1 MIKSSLV
8 TVYVVNYNYGRYL
21 EECLKSVFL
30 QTYKNIEILLID
42 DGSTDQESKLILD
55 KYEDDSR
62 IFLIRQDNKGLTFS
76 NNVALKNSTGKYIMR
91 LDADDYLV
99 DNCVEK
105 LVKVLDNN
113 SDYDLVFPDYYE
125 ISETGEII
133 TQVCRHDFSKDVQLL
148 DSPAHGACT
157 LFRRDILLEVGGY
170 DEEIKLQDGWDI
182 WLKLFTKSKVTNVRK
197 PLFYYRQHSKSLTKD
212 ETNML
217 KTRAQILKK
226 HIELSTYKKIKTLAV
241 LPVRGKGFDSINFA
255 LMKLGN
261 KELICWSIDEAIK
274 CESVDELLITSI
286 DKELISFLESKYNN
300 SKITF
305 QLRDS
310 NNSNKFESSS
320 DLLLQI
326 AKEKEEFEILV
337 LLNQESP
344 FRGNLYIDKAVNTCQ
359 VFDLDNVIAARQ
371 DDEIFFV
378 HDGKGLVNRRPDVK
392 KKLERDDLYRKV
404 GGLTVIRRKSLLA
417 SGEILSGRIGHVIL
431 DQKSS
436 LSIRTKFDWEL
447 AKLLVSKMQ

>member
-1 MIKSSLV
+1 MSELSLV
-8 TVYVVNYNYGRYL
+8 TIYIVNYNYGRFL
-21 EECLKSVFL
+21 EECLKSVFS
-30 QTYKNIEILLID
+30 QTYKRIEILLID
-42 DGSTDQESKLILD
+42 DGSEDEESQLLLN
-55 KYEDDSR
+55 KYEDDPR
-62 IFLIRQDNKGLTFS
+62 IFLIRQENHGLTFS

-91 LDADDYLV
+91 LDADDYLEK
-99 DNCVEK
+99 NCVEE
-105 LVKVLDNN
+105 LVNVLDNN
-113 SDYDLVFPDYYE
+113 SGYGLVFPDYYE

-133 TQVCRHDFSKDVQLL
+133 SQVCRHDFSRDVELL

-157 LFRRDILLEVGGY
+157 LFRRDILLQVGGY

-182 WLKLFTKSKVTNVRK
+182 WLKLVSKSNVTNVRL
-197 PLFYYRQHSKSLTKD
+197 PLFYYRQHPKSLTKD
-212 ETNML
+212 ETKML
-217 KTRAQILKK
+217 KTRAEILKK
-226 HIELSTYKKIKTLAV
+226 HIKLSSYKKLKTLAV

-261 KELICWSIDEAIK
+261 KELICWTIDEAIN
-274 CESVDELLITSI
+274 CESVDELIVTSI
-286 DKELISFLESKYNN
+286 DSELIALLKSKYSTPKVSFQVRELNTVSKLES
-300 SKITF
+300 T
-305 QLRDS
+305 
-310 NNSNKFESSS
+310 S

-326 AKEKEEFEILV
+326 AKEREEFEILV
-337 LLNQESP
+337 LLNQDSP
-344 FRGNLYIDKAVNTCQ
+344 FRSELYIDKAINTCQ

-378 HDGKGLVNRRPDVK
+378 HDGKGLVNRRPDIK
-392 KKLERDDLYRKV
+392 KKCERDDLYRKV

-447 AKLLVSKMQ
+447 ANLLI